1 MCPADGAAN
10 NSQQRRAQLGFTLL
24 AFATLLMECEPK
36 QYEHLENEPWGK
48 VRLPLWLKGYIEP
61 RYKPLAR

>member
-1 MCPADGAAN
+1 MRVAGLHVRSP
-10 NSQQRRAQLGFTLL
+10 RHRAQPGLTLL
-24 AFATLLMECEPK
+24 TLTTQLLERKPK
-36 QYEHLENEPWGK
+36 QWEHLENEPWDK